1 MVTVARSSKMWPQK
15 TGELLASMYQF
26 GALDYVNSLAA
37 APDAVNFSVYGMVIL
52 PEIFIVKVIEIV
64 SAQDPTASITVD
76 IPYGSG
82 CNPEALGIAVDLSGT
97 TEVNLVR
104 MYTKGVPPLMPLHK
118 IFAETTL
125 ELG

>member
-1 MVTVARSSKMWPQK
+1 MATKNWGAVSLYVPIWGTGLREQPCCCPRCCQFQCLWDGNIARNI
-15 TGELLASMYQF
+15 YC
-26 GALDYVNSLAA
+26 
-37 APDAVNFSVYGMVIL
+37 
-52 PEIFIVKVIEIV
+52 KVIEIV